1 MTTRFFTP
9 TIAQRTPFS
18 FQTFSPNALA
28 RWLMDAHGFIE
39 QMPTAGE
46 VYRLHTEGMVVTIF
60 RLGLILCEG
69 RNASAAVLLLSD
81 LCVEEGGDA

>member
-1 MTTRFFTP
+1 MIVAHSP
-9 TIAQRTPFS
+9 AIVQRTPFS

-28 RWLMDAHGFIE
+28 RWLMDEHTFTE
-39 QMPTAGE
+39 QLPLANE
-46 VYRLHTEGMVVTIF
+46 LFRLHLDGMTITIF

-81 LCVEEGGDA
+81 LCVEECDAV